1 MEQPESNAKLTFDQL
16 QAIDVTQKRLANL
29 ESEVNIATKSLKVA
43 KLDAD
48 RATKENLYQNE
59 LLGIVTAQ
67 VAEKQKKSTELDEQ
81 ILEKSNEL
89 RTISQ
94 KVAEFTS
101 KQTIKEMELKDR
113 EDKVSAKELQLSN
126 QGNALGKERIILEN
140 DKAEHAQ
147 KFNKLKEVI
156 QTF

>member
-1 MEQPESNAKLTFDQL
+1 MEQPEPNAKLTFDQL

-89 RTISQ
+89 GTISQ

-113 EDKVSAKELQLSN
+113 EDKVFAKELQLSN

-147 KFNKLKEVI
+147 KVTKLKEVI